1 MNQLLGQPGQ
11 PARPAWP
18 DPARA
23 DGDLA
28 PASQGA
34 RSTVPATPEQ
44 ALFQIDLK
52 RSLRQHSR
60 LAIAVALGFATLA
73 VAYVFLQVFV
83 RKSWPTYVAE
93 STVYVQPTP
102 AKVLPSAGGPGR
114 WPSDTNT
121 YESYIQQ
128 QMTNVSRQDVLIS
141 AVHKLAGFQG
151 QGESDQAAA
160 QRLVATLLATRE
172 GGAYQFTISARAGDP
187 EWAAKIA
194 NAATDAYIESASR
207 DERAGDEQRL
217 AMLKEESDR
226 VQAALT
232 ADRTEQ
238 DTLNKQLGM
247 ASISTTV
254 PDHFD
259 EDITQIRGE
268 LVKART
274 DHDAAEAKYS
284 SLGAGKGSTSAA
296 IDAEADQMIATDA
309 GLISMK
315 TSLNA
320 RRAAL
325 ITQMANLT
333 PVNPQ
338 YKQDETEL
346 TKINADLDAMLK
358 DLRAKAAARIQLELR
373 AELQRTGGLESQ
385 LNGQLRDLVGSATSA
400 TPKLQRSSDLAA
412 DITRLQARYAAVDEQ
427 MHNIMLEDNA
437 PAAAYQV
444 TPAVAPLYRSKS
456 GVFRNAVLIGIAGLF
471 FAVIAAVV
479 AQKMDPRLYTSSDV
493 ERILGFAPLAQLP
506 AFDEVSET
514 TAEEYLLRLASAI
527 EHARKQGELKNCI
540 FTGTGPATGVT
551 TIVNRV
557 RQLLEAMGQP
567 TVLVDATGSPTP
579 GAAAA
584 SKPSESATSLATI
597 ERVSHPTSLLQRV
610 TGESE
615 QKEQSLV
622 LTDTAPLAESAETEY
637 LARFVDCAIVV
648 IESGVTTRLQLRQV
662 ATTLQRLNVGA
673 VGFVLN
679 RIRLEHADT
688 PFRLSVEAVEKRQQA
703 QAANDAP
710 RSEGDSAAAVRAVG
724 QEPAR
729 REELPKD
736 PSLRSLFEPEVA
748 AVAAAVARFSAH
760 RRAPVKDAEVCL
772 ASSAPSVNASERPK
786 PLSVPLAEPSAQTVA
801 TAVQAGR
808 GIASAHRKPSATSA
822 PSVRPVAAPAA
833 AASAPQVTPLAAK
846 PTAPFVEAAEHFTST
861 PVAAPE
867 ASAPS
872 QAAGEIAASAQPPVV
887 PAQPTPEPASNLD
900 LPWWLADMPRN
911 AEPNRP
917 AVIWQPAK
925 VSTSRPQQDP
935 AEQWS
940 SAPKATPQAATAEV
954 TAPSIPDAPVAAQVS
969 GPESKPEA
977 AASEDKS
984 AHLTSRLSGLR
995 NLLFVLGVKDSQS
1008 PEEAAKPHTTSGAS
1022 FDYRVERTIPHTPA
1036 DEPAEMR
1043 GASPRLV
1050 TATPEFLPPRPVVL
1064 EFEKSEPRSGE
1075 SGSRLDR
1082 RDTKERVE
1090 ILPSRR
1096 GQYRKS

>member
-1 MNQLLGQPGQ
+1 MNQLFGQ
-11 PARPAWP
+11 PASP
-18 DPARA
+18 DPAHSA
-23 DGDLA
+23 DGELA
-28 PASQGA
+28 PASQPV
-34 RSTVPATPEQ
+34 RSAPPATPEQ
-44 ALFQIDLK
+44 AIFQIDLK
-52 RSLRQHSR
+52 RSLRQHWR
-60 LAIAVALGFATLA
+60 LALAVVLAFATLA
-73 VAYVFLQVFV
+73 VAYLFLQIFV

-128 QMTNVSRQDVLIS
+128 QMTNVSREDVLVS
-141 AVHKLAGFQG
+141 AVHKLDGFQG

-160 QRLVATLLATRE
+160 QRLVSTLQVTRD

-187 EWAAKIA
+187 EWAARIA
-194 NAATDAYIESASR
+194 NASTDAYIESASR

-226 VQAALT
+226 VEAVLVS
-232 ADRTEQ
+232 DRAEQ
-238 DTLNKQLGM
+238 DDLNKQLGV

-274 DHDAAEAKYS
+274 DHDAAEARYS
-284 SLGAGKGSTSAA
+284 SVGAGKGTSSAA
-296 IDAEADQMIATDA
+296 IDAEADQMISTDA

-358 DLRAKAAARIQLELR
+358 DLRAKAAARIQLQLR

-385 LNGQLRDLVGSATSA
+385 LNGQLRELVGSATTA

-412 DITRLQARYAAVDEQ
+412 DITRLQARFAAVDEQ

-444 TPAVAPLYRSKS
+444 TPAVPPLYRSKS

-471 FAVIAAVV
+471 FSVIAAVV
-479 AQKMDPRLYTSSDV
+479 AQKLDPRLYTSSDV

-506 AFDEVSET
+506 AFNEVTEA

-527 EHARKQGELKNCI
+527 EHACKQGELKSCI
-540 FTGTGPATGVT
+540 FTGTGPATGVS
-551 TIVNRV
+551 TIVRRV

-567 TVLVDATGSPTP
+567 TLLVDATGAQTP

-584 SKPSESATSLATI
+584 SRPSESATGLATI
-597 ERVSHPTSLLQRV
+597 ERTGRPTSLLQQV
-610 TGESE
+610 TGESQHE
-615 QKEQSLV
+615 DPSLI

-648 IESGVTTRLQLRQV
+648 IESGVTTRIQLRQA
-662 ATTLQRLNVGA
+662 ATTLQRLNVRA

-679 RIRLEHADT
+679 RVRLEHADT
-688 PFRLSVEAVEKRQQA
+688 PFRISVEAVETRQQA
-703 QAANDAP
+703 QARNDAS
-710 RSEGDSAAAVRAVG
+710 RSERDSSVSVRTVG
-724 QEPAR
+724 QEPTR
-729 REELPKD
+729 REELPKV
-736 PSLRSLFEPEVA
+736 PPMHAMFEPEVA
-748 AVAAAVARFSAH
+748 AEAAAVARFSAH
-760 RRAPVKDAEVCL
+760 PPATAPEVCL
-772 ASSAPSVNASERPK
+772 AASAPSVSASERPK
-786 PLSVPLAEPSAQTVA
+786 PLSVPLVETPAHTGTP
-801 TAVQAGR
+801 AVQAGM
-808 GIASAHRKPSATSA
+808 GTASAHRKPSATGA
-822 PSVRPVAAPAA
+822 PTVRSVADQAVAATAPPA
-833 AASAPQVTPLAAK
+833 TPPATK
-846 PTAPFVEAAEHFTST
+846 PTAPFAEAASHFTSA
-861 PVAAPE
+861 PASSQDAAV
-867 ASAPS
+867 PS
-872 QAAGEIAASAQPPVV
+872 QAAGEIAASA
-887 PAQPTPEPASNLD
+887 PAPTMSTRPAPDPASNSD
-900 LPWWLADMPRN
+900 VPWWLSNMPPN

-925 VSTSRPQQDP
+925 VSTSRSQQDP

-940 SAPKATPQAATAEV
+940 SAPKANPPAASTDVAV
-954 TAPSIPDAPVAAQVS
+954 QSAPEAPVAAQVRD
-969 GPESKPEA
+969 PEPKPGTA
-977 AASEDKS
+977 VPEDQS

-995 NLLFVLGVKDSQS
+995 NLLFVLGVKDSYS
-1008 PEEAAKPHTTSGAS
+1008 PEEPAKANTAAGPS
-1022 FDYRVERTIPHTPA
+1022 FDLRVERTIPHTRA

-1050 TATPEFLPPRPVVL
+1050 TTAPEFLPPRPVVL
-1064 EFEKSEPRSGE
+1064 EFEKTDPRSGE
-1075 SGSRLDR
+1075 PGTRLER
-1082 RDTKERVE
+1082 RDTKDRVE

-1096 GQYRKS
+1096 GQYRKG